1 LQTLRFAVG
10 NRRARNWKTGF
21 LLWYGYIYHAAFQQ
35 KRIRKVL
42 FLCGKN
48 GLGLGKREWKKR
60 GFFTLS
66 CCGRFILGK
75 KFKKGHLKNH
85 FVMASFN
92 LIRCDNV
99 VIS

>member
-1 LQTLRFAVG
+1 MQTLRFAVG

-48 GLGLGKREWKKR
+48 GLGLGKREWKKLTENYEYLEE
-60 GFFTLS
+60 TLK
-66 CCGRFILGK
+66 RNGK
-75 KFKKGHLKNH
+75 Y
-85 FVMASFN
+85 
-92 LIRCDNV
+92 
-99 VIS
+99 